1 MSQLKVG
8 KKIPSFS
15 LPSTSGIRFSTD
27 TIDRK
32 TILFFYPL
40 DLSSRCTIEARG
52 FSLAYDNFLELGYEV
67 LGVSPDNFKSINE
80 FRDKESLPFHLLA
93 DEGSVVCNKFN
104 LLQRDPPDE
113 MYPIRRTF
121 LVDEQRTILGIWS
134 DIDVSTHSEDVVNF
148 VMDVLEKGEG

>member
-15 LPSTSGIRFSTD
+15 LPSTSGIHFSTD

-40 DLSSRCTIEARG
+40 DLSSGCTIEARG
-52 FSLAYDNFLELGYEV
+52 FSLAYDSFSELGYEV
-67 LGVSPDNFKSINE
+67 LGVSPDNLKSHNE
-80 FRDKESLPFHLLA
+80 FREKENLPFHLLA
-93 DEGSVVCNKFN
+93 DEGSVVCDQFD

-121 LVDEQRTILGIWS
+121 LVDVQRTILGIWT